1 MPKTQIFFDYA
12 YQGIEFRIVLFI
24 FSFLSYTLGNYFI
37 FLISTKIHYFNKSLN
52 KIQYFL
58 FCHFSV
64 KNKFNKT
71 KDLKNCILINRNIGT
86 IRRNKQIYKNF
97 WDDKQLQ
104 NKLLNDKFFG
114 KIERHC
120 VISDYVNFFKKNK
133 LVKAQIIHNFT
144 TTQDKYTNEEHKL
157 FDFVDNKNLKNT
169 IYINDNSSIVNDVTN
184 NELGLNIFNFNKT
197 EKCELINEKINNPY
211 IENILNNTLEN
222 TIINYINHENCINLN
237 ENITCLCFKCY
248 NFIHS
253 DNGQILYQFIKIIN
267 NI

>member
-197 EKCELINEKINNPY
+197 EKCELINEKINQ
-211 IENILNNTLEN
+211 LNLCAKFVVVKRHHLINFNTNKPQNTKKSSKNQNLLLSNNLQKCLLKNHQNLE
-222 TIINYINHENCINLN
+222 L
-237 ENITCLCFKCY
+237 K
-248 NFIHS
+248 
-253 DNGQILYQFIKIIN
+253 
-267 NI
+267 